1 MNTIDNTQVTMVNS
15 ASESTT
21 GASSAVAASALSIDS
36 SLLTDGKVDI
46 CKLMLEIQKL
56 LGKMVTLLQDYQQ
69 KQLAQSYQ
77 IQQAVFESQNKAI
90 EEKKSRGNRC
100 FGWRDYFISIGDLR
114 FFCSNEQR
122 G

>member
-77 IQQAVFESQNKAI
+77 IQQAVLRARIKLLR
-90 EEKKSRGNRC
+90 KKSRGNRC

>member
-90 EEKKSRGNRC
+90 EEKKEFTDCR
-100 FGWRDYFISIGDLR
+100 LPLL
-114 FFCSNEQR
+114 QR
-122 G
+122 LWTT

>member
-69 KQLAQSYQ
+69 
-77 IQQAVFESQNKAI
+77 NNWRKAI
-90 EEKKSRGNRC
+90 RFSRPFLRARIKLLRKKKPRQPLLWLAGLFHQHWGS
-100 FGWRDYFISIGDLR
+100 
-114 FFCSNEQR
+114 
-122 G
+122 

>member
-90 EEKKSRGNRC
+90 EEKKPRQPLLWLAGLFHQHWGS
-100 FGWRDYFISIGDLR
+100 
-114 FFCSNEQR
+114 
-122 G
+122 